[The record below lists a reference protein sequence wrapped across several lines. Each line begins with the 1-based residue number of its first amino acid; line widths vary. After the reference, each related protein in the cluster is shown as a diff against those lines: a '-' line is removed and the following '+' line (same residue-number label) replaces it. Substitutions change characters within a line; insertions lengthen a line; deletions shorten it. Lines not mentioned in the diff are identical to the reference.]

1 MRLIGQYNLYQDLK
15 GLITLDPGYVNSV
28 AKECLNKTNDN
39 IFENLKEMNK
49 FLEKLTTTIY
59 PNVHNCM

>member
-28 AKECLNKTNDN
+28 AKEWLNKTNDN